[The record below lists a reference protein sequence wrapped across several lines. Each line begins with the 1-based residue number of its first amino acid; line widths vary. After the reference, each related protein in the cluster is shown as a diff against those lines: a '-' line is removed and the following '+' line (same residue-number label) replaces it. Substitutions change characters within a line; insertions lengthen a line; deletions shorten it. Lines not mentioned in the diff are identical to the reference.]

1 MSEQINLS
9 FTISTTDYSVPLGIR
24 VSLDRNVIYEN
35 THVMDETHVEYPMPD
50 EDSEH
55 ELIFEMFG
63 KSHEHTKIDNAG
75 NILSDAVL
83 TIADVEIDGIN
94 IDYLFQTLA
103 VYRHDFNGTQA
114 AIEEKCYGTMG
125 CNGTVQFNF
134 TSPIYLWLLENM

>member
-9 FTISTTDYSVPLGIR
+9 FTVSTTDYSVPLGIR

-125 CNGTVQFNF
+125 CNGTVSLKF
-134 TSPIYLWLLENM
+134 TTPIYLFMLEFM

>member
-35 THVMDETHVEYPMPD
+35 THVLDKTHVEYPMPD

-75 NILSDAVL
+75 NIVSDAVL

-94 IDYLFQTLA
+94 IDYLIQTLA

-134 TSPIYLWLLENM
+134 TSPVYLWFLENM